1 MTAIVCQPVSTLPLD
16 GTPVQLVTRFRTAD
30 GTDTDR
36 RTLNP
41 FAWNGKVWVSEVT
54 GLPLPGSLTVIGWD
68 RWDDGH
74 E

>member
-1 MTAIVCQPVSTLPLD
+1 MTAIVCQPVKTLPLD
-16 GTPVQLVTRFRTAD
+16 GTSVQLVTRQTNANGRF
-30 GTDTDR
+30 TDR

-41 FAWNGKVWVSEVT
+41 FAWNGKVWISQVT

-68 RWDDGH
+68 RWDD